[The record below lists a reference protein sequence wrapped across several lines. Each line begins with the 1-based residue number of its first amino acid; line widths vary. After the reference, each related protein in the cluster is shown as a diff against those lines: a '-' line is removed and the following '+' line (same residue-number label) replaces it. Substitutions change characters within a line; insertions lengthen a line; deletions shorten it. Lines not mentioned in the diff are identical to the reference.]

1 MGLGQTAGLSDVS
14 EISNGSLICDR
25 SLRVSTI
32 TKALSDTGAGA
43 LISRGTR
50 TGEGSRAMASCAALI
65 LLASELTHCR
75 PAVSATVLRWFT
87 CSTNGAAGA
96 AATATAGAG
105 AGAGTGAGAGAG
117 AGVNVGANATT
128 GTATGSMTT
137 AGTAS
142 SASAAKSGTP
152 LIAVGVAML
161 VATAAGANDEIGVG
175 SAAFTS

>member
-105 AGAGTGAGAGAG
+105 AG
-117 AGVNVGANATT
+117 VNVGASATT